1 MWDGQMRLGSLRT
14 QAFRGRIDGIPV
26 ILFRPDWREC
36 NIFQGNRIYGGSYN
50 ELEAYLYFSR

>member
-26 ILFRPDWREC
+26 ILLRPDWREC